1 MIRLALA
8 FSIAAA
14 APAYA
19 APTLRAEAL
28 VSGELVTLGDLVDD
42 AGGRAGIALFRAP
55 APGSTGSVPA
65 ETIID
70 AARRAGAGDISAGG
84 VSEVAVTRASRRITA
99 AEIEFMIADRAAA
112 ELRAA
117 PENLEVR
124 LDAGEASLHLA
135 SEITGALV
143 LTRFVIDPR
152 SGRFEASLDADG
164 RSSAAAPL
172 RVTGSAVETVDV
184 AVPSRALGRG
194 DILSASELRTERWPR
209 MQAQD
214 AIPAAEAAGLSA
226 RRPLREGQPL
236 RRADLMRTQHVERGA
251 AVTMIYAADGLSLT
265 LRAKALGSGAQGDVI
280 AVQNL
285 QSKRVVNAVV
295 SGPSQVTVTAA
306 PTALARR

>member
-84 VSEVAVTRASRRITA
+84 VSEVAVTRASRRIAA

-135 SEITGALV
+135 SEVTGALV

-164 RSSAAAPL
+164 RSSAAPL
-172 RVTGSAVETVDV
+172 RVTGSAVGTVEV
-184 AVPSRALGRG
+184 AVPARPLGRG

-209 MQAQD
+209 AQAQD

-265 LRAKALGSGAQGDVI
+265 LRAKALASGAQGDVI